1 MASIFKRPDSQ
12 NWFAAYRAADGR
24 RVKVATK
31 TDNKREAQ
39 RIADR
44 LELEAREG
52 REKRKASA
60 SLVGV
65 NDAMQRATQLAV
77 SGRLD
82 HSSARDLINDLLVA
96 SGQQTLDAVT
106 NRAWCDGWQAGK
118 RGAVKQRS
126 HWKYAQVSR
135 DWLAFLNGKSD
146 KPLESV
152 SKADA
157 VGFRDRL
164 AAEGLAARTVNQTV
178 KLLRGIY
185 AEAVEQGH
193 LGRSPFAGVAALR
206 EDDDE
211 AKREPFTG
219 AEVAALLDE
228 AEGDWRGL
236 VTLAATTGLRLM
248 DAARLTWRAL
258 DLDAGLIRVKTAKTG
273 ALLTLPIHA
282 EFKKW
287 LAKQPRG
294 IAAAPVFPSLANK
307 AGAGK
312 SGLSCA
318 FKKLMVRAGVAAGV
332 AREAGGKS
340 RGRTTSR
347 KSFHSLRHFAATAL
361 AAAGVR
367 ADVAR
372 QITGH
377 ADAAQHSNYVTADLD
392 ALRGAVKA
400 IRLTA

>member
-118 RGAVKQRS
+118 RGAVK
-126 HWKYAQVSR
+126 
-135 DWLAFLNGKSD
+135 
-146 KPLESV
+146 
-152 SKADA
+152 
-157 VGFRDRL
+157 
-164 AAEGLAARTVNQTV
+164 
-178 KLLRGIY
+178 
-185 AEAVEQGH
+185 
-193 LGRSPFAGVAALR
+193 
-206 EDDDE
+206 
-211 AKREPFTG
+211 
-219 AEVAALLDE
+219 
-228 AEGDWRGL
+228 
-236 VTLAATTGLRLM
+236 
-248 DAARLTWRAL
+248 
-258 DLDAGLIRVKTAKTG
+258 
-273 ALLTLPIHA
+273 
-282 EFKKW
+282 
-287 LAKQPRG
+287 
-294 IAAAPVFPSLANK
+294 
-307 AGAGK
+307 
-312 SGLSCA
+312 
-318 FKKLMVRAGVAAGV
+318 
-332 AREAGGKS
+332 
-340 RGRTTSR
+340 
-347 KSFHSLRHFAATAL
+347 
-361 AAAGVR
+361 
-367 ADVAR
+367 
-372 QITGH
+372 
-377 ADAAQHSNYVTADLD
+377 
-392 ALRGAVKA
+392 A